1 MVPVRGKIV
10 DARKKPVGGIIVRFW
25 PSPGHAASRDG
36 VAQTDGAFELT
47 CVPGKYEVTLMH
59 IPGQHGGDPAT
70 GGTAT
75 PDKGKAPRTSIPA
88 SFLDAAKTPW
98 RGIDVPAE
106 GRTDLELV
114 LGD

>member
-36 VAQTDGAFELT
+36 VAQTDGTFELT
-47 CVPGKYEVTLMH
+47 CAPGKYEVTLMH

-75 PDKGKAPRTSIPA
+75 PDKGKAFKTSIPA
-88 SFLDAAKTPW
+88 RFLAAADTPW